1 MVLVNIFTA
10 IGESRGCVLVIRLV
24 SMDRWAI
31 NRAVGLER
39 FLVMGGFVNMVV
51 RSLK

>member
-1 MVLVNIFTA
+1 MVLANIFTA
-10 IGESRGCVLVIRLV
+10 IGEIRGWVLVNRLAN
-24 SMDRWAI
+24 MDRWAI

-39 FLVMGGFVNMVV
+39 FLVRGGFFTILA